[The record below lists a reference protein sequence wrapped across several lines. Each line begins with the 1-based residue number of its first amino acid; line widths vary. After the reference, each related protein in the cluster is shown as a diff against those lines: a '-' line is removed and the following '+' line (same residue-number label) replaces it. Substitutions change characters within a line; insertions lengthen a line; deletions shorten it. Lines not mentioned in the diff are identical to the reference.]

1 MSYCYDNTDRL
12 TSDSVSNAPTGA
24 SPLLQTNL
32 QSASGT
38 GQNLTYD
45 ARGNITAMLD
55 QAMTYDQENR
65 HVSTADTVGGVTTT
79 VTYSRDS
86 AGDTIQME
94 TQIGSGTPT
103 YADYTSGG
111 GISFVMNNSDVIAEE
126 DLSLPGGVMVSIQ
139 GSGSLTGGTQ
149 AWSYPNLHGDVAVTT
164 NAAGVIGTEMQYDP
178 FGDPINQAT
187 GQIGTL
193 TANAQDL
200 GNTTTPGAT
209 YGWEGS
215 HAKQDQHTG
224 DIATI
229 EMGARQYVPLL
240 GRFLSI
246 DPIAGGNANDY
257 NYPND
262 PVSGADL
269 SGDDGDPEIPP
280 DYPGIPPEVG
290 AAIGEFNTLFQ
301 ESDVFNEGVGEGT
314 IIETPEFLNEW
325 GDESEN
331 AFKAIHGNAKL
342 SPKPTV
348 LYAIQDENDTVLKYG
363 ITSSIK
369 PMQRYTSTQYEKM
382 GGQMRLLATGTRS
395 QMLTL
400 ERSIVMRFGGPL
412 NREPWSSSVR
422 PR

>member
-1 MSYCYDNTDRL
+1 
-12 TSDSVSNAPTGA
+12 
-24 SPLLQTNL
+24 
-32 QSASGT
+32 
-38 GQNLTYD
+38 
-45 ARGNITAMLD
+45 
-55 QAMTYDQENR
+55 
-65 HVSTADTVGGVTTT
+65 
-79 VTYSRDS
+79 
-86 AGDTIQME
+86 
-94 TQIGSGTPT
+94 
-103 YADYTSGG
+103 
-111 GISFVMNNSDVIAEE
+111 
-126 DLSLPGGVMVSIQ
+126 
-139 GSGSLTGGTQ
+139 
-149 AWSYPNLHGDVAVTT
+149 
-164 NAAGVIGTEMQYDP
+164 
-178 FGDPINQAT
+178 
-187 GQIGTL
+187 
-193 TANAQDL
+193 
-200 GNTTTPGAT
+200 
-209 YGWEGS
+209 
-215 HAKQDQHTG
+215 
-224 DIATI
+224 
-229 EMGARQYVPLL
+229 MGARQYVPLL